1 MSASKILVLQ
11 VRTLYFNPSKR
22 SVPQHSFVS
31 VTTTNNIQHVQIFQ
45 ENCKNVYHFE
55 RYNSYF
61 MWNLNELANATLNS
75 MKFLRNIL
83 FQKRLIRSPRIQTKK
98 CNSFDGCPNEKYQ
111 LILTGPKKN
120 WRTQNLFQFLLRSD
134 VLGDAGCQMVLLK
147 WLEGKVCSFKR
158 RR

>member
-1 MSASKILVLQ
+1 MGPSRSGPRGGTGPWGQYKTPDMLGSIRAQRGRARSALFHRVFCYFLYTSVKIKILCEIWMSWQMLLVIAWNFFKIFFFKKDWYDLQ
-11 VRTLYFNPSKR
+11 GFK
-22 SVPQHSFVS
+22 Q
-31 VTTTNNIQHVQIFQ
+31 
-45 ENCKNVYHFE
+45 
-55 RYNSYF
+55 
-61 MWNLNELANATLNS
+61 
-75 MKFLRNIL
+75 
-83 FQKRLIRSPRIQTKK
+83 KK

>member
-22 SVPQHSFVS
+22 SVPHHSFVS
-31 VTTTNNIQHVQIFQ
+31 VTTKHTTRTYISRKFEETFVILCGIIRILCEIWMSWQMLLVIAWNFFEIFFFKKDWYDLQ
-45 ENCKNVYHFE
+45 GFK
-55 RYNSYF
+55 
-61 MWNLNELANATLNS
+61 
-75 MKFLRNIL
+75 
-83 FQKRLIRSPRIQTKK
+83 QKK